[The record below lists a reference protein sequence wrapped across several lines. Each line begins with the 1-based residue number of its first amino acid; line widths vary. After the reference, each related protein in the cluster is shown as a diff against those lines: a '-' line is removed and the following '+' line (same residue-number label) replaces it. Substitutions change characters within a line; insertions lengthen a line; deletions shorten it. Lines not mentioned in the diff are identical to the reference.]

1 MFDLWKLKRER
12 DRIEKSYK
20 KDLAELKKKKATPQ
34 DFEQL
39 RCQELND
46 VGDAYQEIHI
56 FMSQQLLQEGYKYDV
71 RIPATNDSEFWVVN
85 DGTHVGYL
93 TPGGRSHVRRLI
105 DEEKTRRFEIK
116 TLWVTKLILP
126 LLGGLVGLIGAATGF
141 IAVWRHGK

>member
-85 DGTHVGYL
+85 DGRMWGI
-93 TPGGRSHVRRLI
+93 SHPA
-105 DEEKTRRFEIK
+105 DE
-116 TLWVTKLILP
+116 VTF
-126 LLGGLVGLIGAATGF
+126 GV
-141 IAVWRHGK
+141 